1 MCHIHPAAFH
11 VVAVGSSCGAGQSCG
26 ISLWPEKRDQMN
38 RRIRALANRAQAL
51 RAETYALYL
60 ACRDPRMPWYARAL
74 AAIVVAY
81 AFSPIDLIPDFIPV
95 LGHLDDLVL
104 VPVGI
109 VCVLRMTPPEVIADA
124 RARARAAMQRE
135 GPKAWIAGLIVIGI
149 WLLIVACVIGLGVH
163 WLAQGE

>member
-1 MCHIHPAAFH
+1 MPW
-11 VVAVGSSCGAGQSCG
+11 S
-26 ISLWPEKRDQMN
+26 EKCNQMN
-38 RRIRALANRAQAL
+38 RHIKALANRAQAL

-60 ACRDPRMPWYARAL
+60 ACRDPRMSWYARAL

-109 VCVLRMTPPEVIADA
+109 VCVLRMTPPEVIVDA
-124 RARARAAMQRE
+124 RARAQAVMRQE
-135 GPKAWIAGLIVIGI
+135 GPGAWIAGLIVIVI
-149 WLLIVACVIGLGVH
+149 WLLVVACAIGLAVQ
-163 WLAQGE
+163 WIAQGE